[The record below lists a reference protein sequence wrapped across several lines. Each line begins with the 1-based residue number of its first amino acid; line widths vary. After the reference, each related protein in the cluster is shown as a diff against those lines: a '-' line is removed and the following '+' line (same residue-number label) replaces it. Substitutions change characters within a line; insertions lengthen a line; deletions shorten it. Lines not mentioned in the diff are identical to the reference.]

1 MYAKIMAFAN
11 NVFRVTDLMRKVSVK
26 SVIQI
31 GVNNATIT
39 ATNAK
44 IA

>member
-1 MYAKIMAFAN
+1 MCAKITEFAN
-11 NVFRVTDLMRKVSVK
+11 NVYRGTDLMKRMCAKF
-26 SVIQI
+26 VIQI

-39 ATNAK
+39 ATNVK